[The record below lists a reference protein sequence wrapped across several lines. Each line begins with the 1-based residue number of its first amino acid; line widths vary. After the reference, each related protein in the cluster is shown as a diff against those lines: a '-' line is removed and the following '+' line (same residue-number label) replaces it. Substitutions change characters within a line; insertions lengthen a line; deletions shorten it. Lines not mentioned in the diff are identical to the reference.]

1 MNDLVTLTNQVS
13 MTSKDI
19 ADLVGSRHYD
29 VKLSIERLMDK
40 GIIAHLAMAFMQE
53 TKYLEIKI

>member
-1 MNDLVTLTNQVS
+1 MRDLVTLTNQVS

-19 ADLVGSRHYD
+19 
-29 VKLSIERLMDK
+29 ERLMDK
-40 GIIAHLAMAFMQE
+40 GIIAHPAMAFMQE

>member
-1 MNDLVTLTNQVS
+1 MSDLVTLTHQVS

-29 VKLSIERLMDK
+29 VKRSIERLMDK
-40 GIIAHLAMAFMQE
+40 GIIAYAAMTLMQE
-53 TKYLEIKI
+53 TK